1 MLPLRSCCVRT
12 IPVTNCLEKNIE
24 AVALDVLNRTKVL
37 MKNVIQRVIDTIR
50 ARSRD
55 EWQSF
60 FQGKVADIRE
70 YARAHGERA
79 ALIAFGLGIFLVLCF
94 KLALVLACLAV
105 LAYQLILIIS
115 DNPKD

>member
-1 MLPLRSCCVRT
+1 LRSCCVRT

-24 AVALDVLNRTKVL
+24 AGVVGLLNDNEVL
-37 MKNVIQRVIDTIR
+37 MKNVMQWVTDTIR

-79 ALIAFGLGIFLVLCF
+79 ALIAFGLGIFLVLCY
-94 KLALVLACLAV
+94 KLALVVACIAV

-115 DNPKD
+115 DTPKD